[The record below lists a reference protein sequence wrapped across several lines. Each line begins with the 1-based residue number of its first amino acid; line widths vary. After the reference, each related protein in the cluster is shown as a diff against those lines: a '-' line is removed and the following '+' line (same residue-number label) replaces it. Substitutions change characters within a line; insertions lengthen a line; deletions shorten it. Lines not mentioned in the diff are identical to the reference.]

1 MRIEALTPHFAEPYE
16 EFLLARPETLLFQS
30 WRYQSMLIDLL
41 GCSQQGLLALDDA
54 GHIQAVLP
62 LLAANGPLGVVLNSL
77 PYYGS
82 NGALI
87 GDDPA
92 ARAMLVAAYHN
103 LVQAQGVAA
112 STLIENPLAP
122 GGADGIAYDLT
133 DERIGQLTPLPAA
146 GDEKAALMQS
156 FHHKTRNMV
165 RKAEKRGV
173 EVVVDNEAMTFLM
186 DVHQQNMREI
196 GGLAKSRNFFVALPQ
211 YFRPGQDY
219 RIYVA
224 RLGGEMI
231 AAILVFFFNRTV
243 EYYTPV
249 VRKEYRDTQAIS
261 AVIFRAMC
269 DASVQGY
276 AWWNWGGTWLS
287 QEGVYRFK
295 SRWGTKDMP
304 YRYYTS
310 VHNPEILKVSPAEL
324 LAWYPSFFTVP
335 FSVLTA

>member
-1 MRIEALTPHFAEPYE
+1 MRIVDLTPHFAEPYE

-304 YRYYTS
+304 YRYFTS

-324 LAWYPSFFTVP
+324 LVWYPSFFTVP

>member
-1 MRIEALTPHFAEPYE
+1 M
-16 EFLLARPETLLFQS
+16 
-30 WRYQSMLIDLL
+30 
-41 GCSQQGLLALDDA
+41 
-54 GHIQAVLP
+54 
-62 LLAANGPLGVVLNSL
+62 
-77 PYYGS
+77 
-82 NGALI
+82 
-87 GDDPA
+87 
-92 ARAMLVAAYHN
+92 
-103 LVQAQGVAA
+103 
-112 STLIENPLAP
+112 AP

-261 AVIFRAMC
+261 AVIFVLCVMLLFRDML
-269 DASVQGY
+269 
-276 AWWNWGGTWLS
+276 GGTGAEL
-287 QEGVYRFK
+287 GCPR
-295 SRWGTKDMP
+295 
-304 YRYYTS
+304 
-310 VHNPEILKVSPAEL
+310 KVS
-324 LAWYPSFFTVP
+324 TV
-335 FSVLTA
+335 SRAAGVLRTCPIDTSPVCTILRF